1 MRPMGPARPH
11 DEDRADPPRPD
22 ARASLGPADAPR
34 LIAIAVVAIA
44 TLVVVTADW
53 QSPIRVALT
62 IGYLLFVPGLALAEV
77 LEIDDPVLRLALASG
92 ASLALEALVA
102 VVLLY
107 AGLFS
112 PEAACAIV
120 VGFTCLA
127 LLLAL
132 LRRGWH
138 TPHAGADREGFGAAT

>member
-1 MRPMGPARPH
+1 MRSMGPARPH
-11 DEDRADPPRPD
+11 DEDRADPPRPGS
-22 ARASLGPADAPR
+22 RAPLGPADAPR
-34 LIAIAVVAIA
+34 LIAIAVAAIV

-53 QSPIRVALT
+53 DSPLRVALT
-62 IGYLLFVPGLALAEV
+62 IGYLLFVPGLALTEV
-77 LEIDDPVLRLALASG
+77 LEIDDPVLRLALATG

-107 AGLFS
+107 AGVFS
-112 PEAACAIV
+112 AEAACAIV

-138 TPHAGADREGFGAAT
+138 VPPAGTDREKYGTAT